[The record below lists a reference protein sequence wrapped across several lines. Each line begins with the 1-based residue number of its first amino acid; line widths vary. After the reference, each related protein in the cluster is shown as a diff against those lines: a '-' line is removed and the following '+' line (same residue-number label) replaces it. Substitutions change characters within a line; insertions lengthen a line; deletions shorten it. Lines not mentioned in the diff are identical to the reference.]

1 MPDPISESPEALQG
15 CAQPAIRTVMMPRDT
30 NPQGT
35 IFGGVIMS
43 LIDQAAFVEAL
54 GHGGHRYVTVAVDR
68 ITFKHPVRVGDV
80 VSLYTKTLSLGNTS
94 IRIQVVVD
102 SLRGESRRVIRVTE
116 AEVVLVAVD
125 ADGHPMPIRSIRQA

>member
-1 MPDPISESPEALQG
+1 MQHASGEVHG

-54 GHGGHRYVTVAVDR
+54 GHGGHRFVTVAVDR
-68 ITFKHPVRVGDV
+68 VEFKSPVKVGDV
-80 VSLYTKTLSLGNTS
+80 VSLYTTTTRLGTTS
-94 IRIQVVVD
+94 IRVQVVVD
-102 SLRGESRRVIRVTE
+102 ALRGESRRTIRVTE

-125 ADGHPMPIRSIRQA
+125 AEGHPMPIRSSRKA